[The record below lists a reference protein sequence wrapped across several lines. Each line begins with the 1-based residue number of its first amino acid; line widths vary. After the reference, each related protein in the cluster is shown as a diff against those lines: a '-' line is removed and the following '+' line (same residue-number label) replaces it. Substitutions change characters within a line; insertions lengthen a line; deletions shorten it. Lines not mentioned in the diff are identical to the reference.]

1 MQLDDLKKSMSTL
14 EQALAKTN
22 NEITLDVSASVTA
35 QAKLLK
41 NFRKG
46 FISCLILAVVFAAT
60 AIGDISPVS
69 IPLHIKIYLSSF
81 LALGAIWYI
90 YLHHKLKDIH
100 IASITPSQLFSETS
114 TIKLLTISGEIFFGG
129 CLIVLF
135 ALLLPHEWIYNPIGF
150 WTTAI
155 VLVIGIILGLIHY
168 IPQYRKLFCDLNSVK
183 E

>member
-1 MQLDDLKKSMSTL
+1 MQLNELKKSMSTL

-22 NEITLDVSASVTA
+22 NEITIDTSASATA
-35 QAKLLK
+35 RARLLK
-41 NFRKG
+41 KFRKG
-46 FISCLILAVVFAAT
+46 FICCLVLAVVFAAT
-60 AIGDISPVS
+60 AIGDTNPVS

-90 YLHHKLKDIH
+90 SLYRKLTGIQISDI
-100 IASITPSQLFSETS
+100 APSQLLAETS

-135 ALLLPHEWIYNPIGF
+135 ALLLPHEWIYSPIGF
-150 WTTAI
+150 WATVI
-155 VLVIGIILGLIHY
+155 VLMIGVLLGFIHY
-168 IPQYRKLFCDLNSVK
+168 IPQYRKLFRDLNSIK